1 MFQYIYTGDSID
13 QGRMKINSLLFTG
26 FTEGYWASIN
36 SGSTGFSL
44 EFSATSA
51 SYPLSNTDT
60 SSNSNNIFIGN
71 NNTIFG
77 SEGYNFLQGQNNS
90 LASSENSYAAGQNL
104 ILTGLSNSFIQGSD
118 IKIYSGNSITIL
130 GGEKIH
136 LSAATL
142 TNNYLTFLNN
152 YNLSLQS
159 LPSSSNKHIN
169 YLTIFGNTSLKI
181 SADCDY
187 VSIING
193 DSNTLSGTVR
203 NVSIFGSNNSI
214 GYNQNATTKNYED
227 IYIFGNGLSP
237 LFSSDTMSPLSGT
250 YISDL
255 CIENGLAL
263 NYDRQTIGKGTYVI
277 SIGGHAYPNPNPVM
291 FFDKKNVGILSTVRG
306 IGELNFSS
314 TATANLPANQ
324 STSGLFFATYR
335 NTANCISSLSGD
347 PTYFIDNYNGTNN
360 GRWDI
365 PLNHLSANTVFMTYM
380 PAYGVQDVGGHS
392 PYNIFQYIKIKG

>member
-118 IKIYSGNSITIL
+118 IKIYSGNSITVL

-181 SADCDY
+181 SADCDC

-193 DSNTLSGTVR
+193 DSNTLSGTVK
-203 NVSIFGSNNSI
+203 NVSVFGSNNFI

-237 LFSSDTMSPLSGT
+237 LFSSDTISPLSGT

-255 CIENGLAL
+255 CIENGLVL
-263 NYDRQTIGKGTYVI
+263 NHDSQIIGDGTYVV
-277 SIGGHAYPNPNPVM
+277 SPGYVHPNPNPTIL
-291 FFDKKNVGILSTVRG
+291 FDKKNVAILTTTRG
-306 IGELNFSS
+306 AGMANFSS

-324 STSGLFFATYR
+324 GTSGLFFVTYK
-335 NTANCISSLSGD
+335 NSANCISSLSGD

-365 PLNHLSANTVFMTYM
+365 PSNHLSANTVFMTYI
-380 PAYGVQDVGGHS
+380 PS
-392 PYNIFQYIKIKG
+392 SNKYIKIKG